1 MENLFK
7 TEERM
12 AMRFIKKILRE
23 DRELLRR
30 VMVLGER
37 KSFIRNIRT
46 MIACIYAS
54 TSDVCDIKEFF
65 ETALY
70 CRENMIGD

>member
-12 AMRFIKKILRE
+12 AMRFIKIILRE
-23 DRELLRR
+23 DKELLRR
-30 VMVLGER
+30 VMALDKKKV
-37 KSFIRNIRT
+37 FIRNVRT
-46 MIACIYAS
+46 LIACIYAS
-54 TSDVCDIKEFF
+54 TSDVRDVKEFF

-70 CRENMIGD
+70 CSENMIGD

>member
-1 MENLFK
+1 MKNLFK

-30 VMVLGER
+30 VMALDEKR
-37 KSFIRNIRT
+37 AFIRNVRAL
-46 MIACIYAS
+46 IACIYAS
-54 TSDVCDIKEFF
+54 TSDVRNVKEFF
-65 ETALY
+65 EKALY
-70 CRENMIGD
+70 CSENMIGY

>member
-30 VMVLGER
+30 VIALGER
-37 KSFIRNIRT
+37 KSFIREVRT
-46 MIACIYAS
+46 LIACIYAS
-54 TSDVCDIKEFF
+54 TSDVRDVKEFF
-65 ETALY
+65 KKALY
-70 CRENMIGD
+70 CSENVIGD